1 MGRYYRAMRR
11 VGLGVIVVAAF
22 VLAACRSQ
30 TEELRQLA
38 PLPGVTTASTI
49 IAPTTTVDPT
59 ATSTTVAA
67 NTTPTTLV
75 AAGWTFEDFRSVL
88 RLGGESVLGSGCGAD
103 GTVGEVIPDGWW
115 LGIITADGNSQLQID
130 LVCAYSGEAAQSLI
144 DECLASEAAATC
156 TAYFDESF
164 WPVNR
169 NTRERTV
176 PKSSALVTES
186 VSDLCDVGIETRPG
200 GITGE
205 LDWLQIQDGSVIY
218 IRRGCG
224 SE

>member
-1 MGRYYRAMRR
+1 MRR
-11 VGLGVIVVAAF
+11 FGSG
-22 VLAACRSQ
+22 VLAVVVFALAGCQSQ
-30 TEELRQLA
+30 AEEPRQLA

-49 IAPTTTVDPT
+49 LAATTTVDPT
-59 ATSTTVAA
+59 STTTTPANATSPV
-67 NTTPTTLV
+67 V
-75 AAGWTFEDFRSVL
+75 AAGWSFGDFRSVL
-88 RLGGESVLGSGCGAD
+88 RLGGQSVGGGGCNAD
-103 GTVGEVIPDGWW
+103 GSVGEVIPDGWW
-115 LGIITADGNSQLQID
+115 LGIITADGNSQLQVD

-144 DECLASEAAATC
+144 DECLASEAVATC

-169 NTRERTV
+169 NSRERTV
-176 PKSSALVTES
+176 AKSSALVVEA
-186 VSDLCDVGIETRPG
+186 VSDLCDVGIETRPD

-205 LDWLQIQDGSVIY
+205 LEWLQIVDGSLVY